1 MTDDESGQEGCRR
14 PRGLWPCAKMQSS
27 MSTGLASPNRVV
39 IIDYG
44 VGNVGSVLN
53 ILKRIGADAVISGRE
68 TDIAAASRLI
78 LPGIG
83 AFDNGARRLRA
94 TGLVPLLRE
103 RVVEHGVP
111 LLGICL
117 GMQLLTLRSDEGEE
131 PGLGW
136 IDGDVVRFRFP
147 EGEPH
152 LRVPFI
158 GWSTIEQ
165 SRPTRALD
173 GIPEDAEFYFVHTY
187 HVRCAPEVVAAHTQ
201 YGRPFVSAIEKDNIV
216 GVQFHP
222 EKSQRAGM
230 AVLRNFMQRF

>member
-1 MTDDESGQEGCRR
+1 
-14 PRGLWPCAKMQSS
+14 
-27 MSTGLASPNRVV
+27 MSTGLASPNCVV
-39 IIDYG
+39 IIDYD

-53 ILKRIGADAVISGRE
+53 ILNRIGVDAIVSRRE
-68 TDIAAASRLI
+68 EDIASAARLI

-94 TGLVPLLRE
+94 TGLVGLLRQ
-103 RVVEHGVP
+103 RVVDQGVP

-117 GMQLLTLRSDEGEE
+117 GMQLLMERSEEGEE

-136 IDGDVVRFRFP
+136 IQGDVVRFRFP
-147 EGEPH
+147 DDLP

-158 GWSTIEQ
+158 GWSTIDQ
-165 SRPTRALD
+165 ARGTRILD
-173 GIPEDAEFYFVHTY
+173 GIPDDLEFYFVHSY
-187 HVRCAPEVVAAHTQ
+187 HVRCAPSVVAAHTQ
-201 YGRPFVSAIEKDNIV
+201 YGRPFVSAIEQDNIV

-230 AVLRNFMQRF
+230 AVLRNFVQRF

>member
-1 MTDDESGQEGCRR
+1 MAD
-14 PRGLWPCAKMQSS
+14 
-27 MSTGLASPNRVV
+27 RVV
-39 IIDYG
+39 VIDYG

-68 TDIAAASRLI
+68 EDIATAGRLI

-83 AFDNGARRLRA
+83 AFDNGMRRLRA
-94 TGLVPLLRE
+94 TGLVPLLHE
-103 RVVEHGVP
+103 RVIDAGVP

-117 GMQLLTLRSDEGEE
+117 GMQLLTQGSEEGVE

-136 IDGDVVRFRFP
+136 IDGDVVRFHFP
-147 EGEPH
+147 EGTPG

-158 GWSTIEQ
+158 GWSTIEPC
-165 SRPTRALD
+165 RPTRALK
-173 GIPEDAEFYFVHTY
+173 GIPADAEFYFVHSY
-187 HVRCAPEVVAAHTQ
+187 HVRCSSDVVAAQTD
-201 YGRPFVSAIEKDNIV
+201 YGYPFASAIEKDNIV

-230 AVLRNFMQRF
+230 AVLRNFLQRF

>member
-1 MTDDESGQEGCRR
+1 
-14 PRGLWPCAKMQSS
+14 L
-27 MSTGLASPNRVV
+27 TGRVV
-39 IIDYG
+39 VIDYG

-53 ILKRIGADAVISGRE
+53 ILKRIGADAAVSGRE
-68 TDIAAASRLI
+68 EDIASADRLI

-94 TGLVPLLRE
+94 TGLVPLLRT
-103 RVVEHGVP
+103 RVVDQGVP

-117 GMQLLTLRSDEGEE
+117 GMQLLTRRSEEGEE

-136 IDGDVVRFRFP
+136 IDGDVVHFRFP
-147 EGEPH
+147 EGAPR

-165 SRPTRALD
+165 CRPTRALH
-173 GIPEDAEFYFVHTY
+173 GIPGNAEFYFVHSY
-187 HVRCAPEVVAAHTQ
+187 HVRCAPEIVAAQTD
-201 YGRPFVSAIEKDNIV
+201 YGYPFTSAIEKDNIV

-230 AVLRNFMQRF
+230 ALLRNFMRRY

>member
-1 MTDDESGQEGCRR
+1 M
-14 PRGLWPCAKMQSS
+14 
-27 MSTGLASPNRVV
+27 V

-53 ILKRIGADAVISGRE
+53 VLKRIGADAAISGQAE
-68 TDIAAASRLI
+68 DIASASHLI

-83 AFDNGARRLRA
+83 AFDNGVRRLRA
-94 TGLVPLLRE
+94 SGLVPLLRD
-103 RVVEHGVP
+103 RVIEDGVP

-117 GMQLLTLRSDEGEE
+117 GMQLLMHRSEEGVE

-136 IDGDVVRFRFP
+136 IDGDVIHFRQV
-147 EGEPH
+147 EGAKR

-158 GWSTIEQ
+158 GWSTIEH
-165 SRPTRALD
+165 RHPGRLLE
-173 GIPEDAEFYFVHTY
+173 GIPGAAQFYFVHSY
-187 HVRCAPEVVAAHTQ
+187 HVRCEDGIVAAETD
-201 YGRPFVSAIEKDNIV
+201 YGYQFVSAIEQGNMV

-230 AVLRNFMQRF
+230 ALLRNFLRRF

>member
-1 MTDDESGQEGCRR
+1 M
-14 PRGLWPCAKMQSS
+14 
-27 MSTGLASPNRVV
+27 V
-39 IIDYG
+39 IVDYG

-53 ILKRIGADAVISGRE
+53 ILKRIGADAVVSGHQE
-68 TDIAAASRLI
+68 DIASADRLI

-83 AFDNGARRLRA
+83 AFNNGARRLRA
-94 TGLVPLLRE
+94 TGLVPLLRQ
-103 RVVEHGVP
+103 RVVDQGVP

-117 GMQLLTLRSDEGEE
+117 GMQLLTKGSEEGEE

-136 IDGDVVRFRFP
+136 IDGDVVRFNFP
-147 EGEPH
+147 EGGPR

-158 GWSTIEQ
+158 GWNTIEQ
-165 SRPTRALD
+165 CRPTRALR
-173 GIPEDAEFYFVHTY
+173 GIPAGAEFYFVHSY
-187 HVRCAPEVVAAHTQ
+187 HVRCSSDVVAAHTD
-201 YGRPFVSAIEKDNIV
+201 YGYPFASAIERDNIV

>member
-1 MTDDESGQEGCRR
+1 MAWQ
-14 PRGLWPCAKMQSS
+14 
-27 MSTGLASPNRVV
+27 MSDRVV
-39 IIDYG
+39 VIDYG

-53 ILKRIGADAVISGRE
+53 ILKRIGADAIVSGRE
-68 TDIAAASRLI
+68 ADIASADRLI

-83 AFDNGARRLRA
+83 AFDNGMRRLKA
-94 TGLVPLLRE
+94 TGLVPQLHQ
-103 RVVEHGVP
+103 RVVDEGVP

-117 GMQLLTLRSDEGEE
+117 GMQLLMHGSEEGEE

-136 IDGDVVRFRFP
+136 IDGDVVRFQFP
-147 EGEPH
+147 DEAPG

-165 SRPTRALD
+165 CRPTQALD
-173 GIPEDAEFYFVHTY
+173 GIPVDAEFYFVHSF
-187 HVRCAPEVVAAHTQ
+187 HVRCSPEVVAARTD
-201 YGRPFVSAIEKDNIV
+201 YGYPFASAIEKDNIV

-230 AVLRNFMQRF
+230 AVLRNFIQRF

>member
-1 MTDDESGQEGCRR
+1 
-14 PRGLWPCAKMQSS
+14 
-27 MSTGLASPNRVV
+27 VV

-53 ILKRIGADAVISGRE
+53 VLRRIGADATISGRAE
-68 TDIAAASRLI
+68 DVAAARHLI

-83 AFDNGARRLRA
+83 AFDNGVRRLRA
-94 TGLVPLLRE
+94 SGLVPLLHQ
-103 RVVEHGVP
+103 RVVDDGVP

-117 GMQLLTLRSDEGEE
+117 GMQLLMHRSEEGVE

-136 IDGDVVRFRFP
+136 IAGDVIHFRQV
-147 EGEPH
+147 EGAPR

-165 SRPTRALD
+165 HQPGRLLQ
-173 GIPEDAEFYFVHTY
+173 GIPGGAPFYFVHSY
-187 HVRCAPEVVAAHTQ
+187 HVRCDDQIVAAETD
-201 YGRPFVSAIEKDNIV
+201 YGYRFVSAIEQDNIV

-230 AVLRNFMQRF
+230 ALLRNFLRRF